1 MINGRINQYRE
12 LAVRVAVLDGNQQV
26 HPIDCIVDTGFA
38 GHITLPNSVIRR
50 LGLGPPEPT
59 TVTAANEERLRLN
72 AYRGI
77 VLWENHRREVRI
89 LEAEGTP
96 LIGIALLWGS
106 LLTAEIT
113 DDGEVTISPLPA
125 ETSG

>member
-1 MINGRINQYRE
+1 MTPGRINQDRE
-12 LAVRVAVLDGNQQV
+12 LVVRVEVLDWDEKI
-26 HPIDCIVDTGFA
+26 HPVDCVVDTGF
-38 GHITLPNSVIRR
+38 GGELTLPPMVIYQ
-50 LGLGPPEPT
+50 LGLELIESIIAI
-59 TVTAANEERLRLN
+59 AANEERLRLN